1 LEVVKYLIEQD
12 ADINARTYDGYG
24 PSPLNI
30 AKYDYGVEHPVYLYL
45 LSSGA
50 KDIQEEYDAEEEGE
64 WDEEEGE
71 ECDDYE
77 EEEEQEW
84 EEEDEEE
91 EGEDEEEK
99 EEDEEEEE
107 DDEKEWQD
115 DDEEEEK
122 E

>member
-1 LEVVKYLIEQD
+1 LELVKYLIEED
-12 ADINARTYDGYG
+12 ADINARTSGGYG

-30 AKYDYGVEHPVYLYL
+30 AKYDHGVEHSVYLYL

-50 KDIQEEYDAEEEGE
+50 KDIEVEWDDAEEEGE

-71 ECDDYE
+71 E
-77 EEEEQEW
+77 W
-84 EEEDEEE
+84 DEEE
-91 EGEDEEEK
+91 GEEWEGEDEEV
-99 EEDEEEEE
+99 EED

-115 DDEEEEK
+115 DEEEEEEK